1 MTTVTKSAIIT
12 PTQHET
18 TAMLPYAGIALSGV
32 LFMFG
37 ATLWACSV
45 HQAGH
50 VLVAIGA
57 VMASFSGIDLVRRSR
72 RHQ

>member
-1 MTTVTKSAIIT
+1 MTTVTKSAIIA
-12 PTQHET
+12 PDREA

-32 LFMFG
+32 LLMFG

-50 VLVAIGA
+50 VLIAIGA
-57 VMASFSGIDLVRRSR
+57 VVASFSGIDLVRRSR

>member
-1 MTTVTKSAIIT
+1 MTTVTKSAIIA
-12 PTQHET
+12 QDREA

-57 VMASFSGIDLVRRSR
+57 VVASFSGIDLVRRSR

>member
-1 MTTVTKSAIIT
+1 MTTVTKSAIIA
-12 PTQHET
+12 PEREA
-18 TAMLPYAGIALSGV
+18 TAMLPYTGIALSGV

-37 ATLWACSV
+37 STLWACSV

-50 VLVAIGA
+50 VMVAIGA
-57 VMASFSGIDLVRRSR
+57 VMASFSGMDLIRRAR